1 MAKWFNIYNPNEIA
15 DRIDKAK
22 SVNKNG
28 KVSFQGFEHY
38 DYTVVLNSMV
48 IMDETVP
55 ELEKNRIVN
64 QATFKAAAIGKIDSR
79 SLLAEINKLESEY
92 LKRPEK
98 KFKLV
103 TSISVD
109 RFCTLKP
116 KKVNN
121 CTINFKS
128 SLSSP
133 YLKAISEIFDSARH
147 SIIGDIPKNYK
158 SVIITLNAKSNA
170 EAANKALDSIDLIR
184 GIWNLYENRKHGIR
198 ISSGKR
204 KPVNK
209 FILGPLH
216 TLHEPDGKLA
226 TKTWWYDPEY
236 VYQVGPFNPSKDLE
250 KIYEFENTVRKLL
263 DKNKYSKEIVS
274 AILRYTRALD
284 LTNWE
289 DAFLRL
295 WSVLEHLT
303 ATGPN
308 ESYNITIRRAAF
320 IYRGD
325 EYSRQV
331 LTHLKDYRNRTVHAG
346 SENHEI
352 QAYMYQ
358 LKRFVESL
366 LEFHLGNKFGFNSL
380 REVSTVLDLPC
391 NRDELCKKREALIYA
406 EKFLGYKK

>member
-22 SVNKNG
+22 SVDKNG
-28 KVSFQGFEHY
+28 KVSFKGFEHY
-38 DYTVVLNSMV
+38 DSTIVLNSMV
-48 IMDETVP
+48 IMDDTIP

-64 QATFKAAAIGKIDSR
+64 QATFKAASKGKVDSQ
-79 SLLAEINKLESEY
+79 SLLAEINKLETEY
-92 LKRPEK
+92 LKKPEK
-98 KFKLV
+98 TFKLV

-109 RFCTLKP
+109 RSCNLKA
-116 KKVNN
+116 KKFNN
-121 CTINFKS
+121 CTINFKP

-133 YLKAISEIFDSARH
+133 YLKAISEIYDSARH

-158 SVIITLNAKSNA
+158 CVIITVNAKSNA

-184 GIWNLYENRKHGIR
+184 GIWNLYENRKQGIR

-236 VYQVGPFNPSKDLE
+236 VYQIDPFNPSMDLA
-250 KIYEFENTVRKLL
+250 KIYRFENTVRKLL
-263 DKNKYSKEIVS
+263 NKNKYSNEIVS
-274 AILRYTRALD
+274 SILRYTRALD

-295 WSVLEHLT
+295 WSILAL
-303 ATGPN
+303 N
-308 ESYNITIRRAAF
+308 SYRV
-320 IYRGD
+320 
-325 EYSRQV
+325 ERQ
-331 LTHLKDYRNRTVHAG
+331 L
-346 SENHEI
+346 
-352 QAYMYQ
+352 
-358 LKRFVESL
+358 
-366 LEFHLGNKFGFNSL
+366 
-380 REVSTVLDLPC
+380 
-391 NRDELCKKREALIYA
+391 
-406 EKFLGYKK
+406 

>member
-1 MAKWFNIYNPNEIA
+1 MAKWSNIYNPNEIA

-22 SVNKNG
+22 SVSKDG
-28 KVSFQGFEHY
+28 KISFEGFKHY

-48 IMDETVP
+48 ITDETIP

-64 QATFKAAAIGKIDSR
+64 QATFKAAAKGKIDSQR
-79 SLLAEINKLESEY
+79 LLAEINRLESEY

-103 TSISVD
+103 TSISVE
-109 RFCTLKP
+109 RLCKLKT
-116 KKVNN
+116 KKIND

-128 SLSSP
+128 SLSAP
-133 YLKAISEIFDSARH
+133 YLEAISEIFDSACH
-147 SIIGDIPKNYK
+147 SIIGDVPTNYK
-158 SVIITLNAKSNA
+158 SVIITVNAKSDA
-170 EAANKALDSIDLIR
+170 EAVNKALDSVDLVR
-184 GIWNLYENRKHGIR
+184 GIWNFYENRKYGIR

-226 TKTWWYDPEY
+226 TKTWWYNPEY
-236 VYQVGPFNPSKDLE
+236 VYQIDPSNPSKDLE
-250 KIYEFENTVRKLL
+250 KLYKFENIIRKLL
-263 DKNKYSKEIVS
+263 AKNNYSKEIVS

-295 WSVLEHLT
+295 WSILEYLT

-308 ESYNITIRRAAF
+308 DSYSITIRRAAF
-320 IYRGD
+320 LYRGD
-325 EYSRQV
+325 EYARQV
-331 LTHLKDYRNRTVHAG
+331 LTHLKDYRNRTVHAE

-366 LEFHLGNKFGFNSL
+366 LEFHLGNKFGSNSL
-380 REVSTVLDLPC
+380 KEVSTILDLPC
-391 NRDELCKKREALIYA
+391 NRNELCKKREALSKA
-406 EKFLGYKK
+406 EKFFGYKK

>member
-1 MAKWFNIYNPNEIA
+1 MAKWFSIYNPNEIA

-22 SVNKNG
+22 IVDKNG
-28 KVSFQGFEHY
+28 KVSFKGFEHY
-38 DYTVVLNSMV
+38 DCTVVLNSM
-48 IMDETVP
+48 IILDETIP
-55 ELEKNRIVN
+55 EIEKNRIVN
-64 QATFKAAAIGKIDSR
+64 QATFKAAAIGKVDSH
-79 SLLAEINKLESEY
+79 SLLREINKLESEY
-92 LKRPEK
+92 LNRPEK

-109 RFCTLKP
+109 RFCKLKA
-116 KKVNN
+116 KKINN

-128 SLSSP
+128 SLSAP
-133 YLKAISEIFDSARH
+133 YLKAISEIFDSARY
-147 SIIGDIPKNYK
+147 SITGDIPKSYK

-170 EAANKALDSIDLIR
+170 EAANKALDLLDLIR
-184 GIWNLYENRKHGIR
+184 GIWNFYENRKHGIR

-204 KPVNK
+204 EPVNK

-226 TKTWWYDPEY
+226 TKAWWYDPEY
-236 VYQVGPFNPSKDLE
+236 VYQVKPFNPSKDLE
-250 KIYEFENTVRKLL
+250 KIYKFENTVRKLL
-263 DKNKYSKEIVS
+263 DKNKYPKEIIS
-274 AILRYTRALD
+274 AILRYTRAPD

-308 ESYNITIRRAAF
+308 DSYNITIRRAAF
-320 IYRGD
+320 IYGGD
-325 EYSRQV
+325 EYTRQV
-331 LTHLKDYRNRTVHAG
+331 LTHLKDYRNRAIHVG

-366 LEFHLGNKFGFNSL
+366 LGFHLGNKFSFNSL
-380 REVSTVLDLPC
+380 KEVSTVLDLPC
-391 NRDELCKKREALIYA
+391 NRDELCKKREALVYA
-406 EKFLGYKK
+406 EKYLGYKK